1 MDKRILVMLG
11 ILVVL
16 VGCES
21 PDVFEEINGDN
32 VNLFTRLPR
41 ADAQID
47 FVNEHYN
54 YAMTASLSEEVREKV
69 KGPKLLLYRSIQGT
83 WNDKHWDWRY
93 IDTSEEMF
101 EHNKGE
107 RIKTIWDSWLMK
119 RGDPWINYYGVT
131 AAEQVYE
138 YGYDGLFIDSATHKL
153 WMGSVSEI
161 PDDYSDESWRE
172 GTYSALEFVKFNLL
186 DKIVVFN
193 GLHEENGAEESL
205 DVVDG
210 GMWEVFAFKR
220 GENYVGEEDWKNV
233 LDLVDRNKD
242 KVIILVS
249 KKKGLTLDVQARMFV
264 LSSYLLVS
272 KDNVVLAMEDLD
284 YDTLNVFYYPE
295 YSIDFGEPLGEY
307 FVENGVYI
315 RDFEKGRV
323 LVNPNSE
330 ESSIYV
336 LDGEYER
343 DVPDVGGVLKEDG
356 TIDGFLNYE
365 VVEGEIK
372 VSPMSGIVLIFSE
385 EY

>member
-1 MDKRILVMLG
+1 
-11 ILVVL
+11 
-16 VGCES
+16 
-21 PDVFEEINGDN
+21 
-32 VNLFTRLPR
+32 
-41 ADAQID
+41 
-47 FVNEHYN
+47 
-54 YAMTASLSEEVREKV
+54 
-69 KGPKLLLYRSIQGT
+69 
-83 WNDKHWDWRY
+83 
-93 IDTSEEMF
+93 
-101 EHNKGE
+101 
-107 RIKTIWDSWLMK
+107 
-119 RGDPWINYYGVT
+119 
-131 AAEQVYE
+131 
-138 YGYDGLFIDSATHKL
+138 
-153 WMGSVSEI
+153 
-161 PDDYSDESWRE
+161 
-172 GTYSALEFVKFNLL
+172 
-186 DKIVVFN
+186 
-193 GLHEENGAEESL
+193 LHEENGAEESL

-343 DVPDVGGVLKEDG
+343 VVPVGGGVLKEDG